1 MSASKRFQQALAG
14 ERPLVL
20 DGGLATELEAQGHD
34 LSSKLWS
41 AQLLH
46 SDPKAILK
54 AHLAFLEAGADI
66 IISASYQASREGF
79 MSLGLSAFAADQLIT
94 SSVHLALQARER
106 FMAKQP
112 RGALAPLV
120 AASVGP
126 YGATRHDGSEYRGD
140 YGVSEEFLDDF
151 HTRRL
156 QLLDD
161 AGADLLACETI
172 PDHLEAQVLNRLLR
186 LLQTPSWV
194 SFSCRDERHI
204 SDGTPLRDMA
214 ALFASNHHVL
224 ALGINCTD
232 PQLITPLIGELR
244 AGAPGKA
251 VVVYPNS
258 GETWHASDN
267 LWHGD
272 ATAQRP
278 GDAACQWQAAGANII
293 GGCCRVTP
301 DDIHAIREAL
311 VANATG

>member
-1 MSASKRFQQALAG
+1 MNRFQQALSSN
-14 ERPLVL
+14 RPLVL
-20 DGGLATELEAQGHD
+20 DGGLATELEARGHD
-34 LSSKLWS
+34 ITTALWS

-46 SDPKAILK
+46 SDPQAILE

-79 MSLGLSAFAADQLIT
+79 MTLGLSAFAADQLIV
-94 SSVHLALQARER
+94 SSVNLAIEARKR
-106 FMAKQP
+106 F
-112 RGALAPLV
+112 LARHRKHPFTPLV

-126 YGATRHDGSEYRGD
+126 YGATLHDGAEYRGD
-140 YGVSEEFLDDF
+140 YDLNEAALEEF

-161 AGADLLACETI
+161 AGADILACETI
-172 PDHLEAQVLNRLLR
+172 PNHLEAQVLNRLLR
-186 LLQTPSWV
+186 MLETPAWV

-214 ALFASNHHVL
+214 ALFAGNPRVL

-244 AGAPGKA
+244 AGAPSKA

-258 GETWHASDN
+258 GEHWMAEDRQ
-267 LWHGD
+267 WHGAASGMD
-272 ATAQRP
+272 H
-278 GDAACQWQAAGANII
+278 GHAACAWREAGARVV

-301 DDIHAIREAL
+301 AQIAEIRAAL
-311 VANATG
+311 DQPVAD